1 MNYETHKVL
10 SDEQVEEEN
19 IKLACAYH
27 AAALIKNF
35 RKRLKLDDY
44 GSTISDDRPVE
55 AMNFLTNKGLSIR
68 AIGEIT
74 AIKLVLS
81 EVEKLTIKSSYEEL
95 SSAAEAS
102 SILAGPIT
110 LQEEIARYAPKIK
123 RSIRSKM
130 SDSDRKKLLEKRAEL
145 KKRIGPNREERIRAE
160 QIKIIRAACEEHFAI
175 LTRKLRASQVYN
187 DYKILVADGAP
198 LECKRFLF
206 DLRLNYDRLSDEQA
220 VEIILNTVAEIKSS
234 QSKGGQDL
242 SEYPQDG
249 IDFEHWCADV
259 LISSGWEAT
268 VSQASGDQGVD
279 ILATRGS
286 IILAVQCKRYGSP
299 VGNKAVQEAFAGKQH
314 VNATH
319 ACVIAT
325 SGFTKSAKE
334 LATSTSVLLVAPE
347 DIPLLDQLL

>member
-1 MNYETHKVL
+1 M
-10 SDEQVEEEN
+10 
-19 IKLACAYH
+19 
-27 AAALIKNF
+27 
-35 RKRLKLDDY
+35 R
-44 GSTISDDRPVE
+44 
-55 AMNFLTNKGLSIR
+55 
-68 AIGEIT
+68 
-74 AIKLVLS
+74 
-81 EVEKLTIKSSYEEL
+81 
-95 SSAAEAS
+95 
-102 SILAGPIT
+102 
-110 LQEEIARYAPKIK
+110 EEIVTDVPAVPKARLDAKNVEVSETSGTKKI
-123 RSIRSKM
+123 RHTTRSKM
-130 SDSDRKKLLEKRAEL
+130 SDHDRKRLLEKRAEL

-160 QIKIIRAACEEHFAI
+160 QIQIIRAACEEHFGI

-187 DYKILVADGAP
+187 DYKVLIADGAP

-206 DLRLNYDRLSDEQA
+206 DLHLNYDHLSDEEA
-220 VEIILNTVAEIKSS
+220 VEIILNTVAEIKIS
-234 QSKGGQDL
+234 QSKDGHDL

-259 LISSGWEAT
+259 LISCGWEAN

-279 ILATRGS
+279 ILATRES
-286 IILAVQCKRYGSP
+286 TILAVQCKRYSSP

-334 LATSTSVLLVAPE
+334 LAISTGVLLVAPE

>member
-1 MNYETHKVL
+1 MFGLFKRKKAKREQDEIKPASVPNIEHSASTNLEGSSKDILAV
-10 SDEQVEEEN
+10 DEQVLTPNE
-19 IKLACAYH
+19 
-27 AAALIKNF
+27 
-35 RKRLKLDDY
+35 KR
-44 GSTISDDRPVE
+44 
-55 AMNFLTNKGLSIR
+55 IR
-68 AIGEIT
+68 ASQAIDIPAGSITLREEIIT
-74 AIKLVLS
+74 HIP
-81 EVEKLTIKSSYEEL
+81 
-95 SSAAEAS
+95 AAQKAPLKAQNIEAS
-102 SILAGPIT
+102 DASKA
-110 LQEEIARYAPKIK
+110 KIK
-123 RSIRSKM
+123 PSMRSKM
-130 SDSDRKKLLEKRAEL
+130 SDSDRERLLEKRAEL

-160 QIKIIRAACEEHFAI
+160 QIKMIRAACEEHFAI

-187 DYKILVADGAP
+187 DYKVLVADGAP

-206 DLRLNYDRLSDEQA
+206 DLRLNYDRLSDEEA

-268 VSQASGDQGVD
+268 VSKASGDQGVD

-334 LATSTSVLLVAPE
+334 LAISTGVLLVAPE